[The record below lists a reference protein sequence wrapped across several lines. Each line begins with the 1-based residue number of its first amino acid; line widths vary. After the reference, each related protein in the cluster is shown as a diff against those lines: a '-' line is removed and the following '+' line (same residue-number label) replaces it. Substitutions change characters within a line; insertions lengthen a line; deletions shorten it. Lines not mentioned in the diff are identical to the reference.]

1 MPCTLLS
8 NLKKVVSMNKKP
20 YFGRLIT
27 AMVTFF
33 HEDGSLNADG
43 TAEFASWLLDHGS
56 DAILVSGTSGEAPT
70 MTYAEKE
77 ELFTKVI
84 AKVNGRGPVIV
95 GTGSNNTADV
105 LEMNKLAEKVGADGV
120 LVVGPYYNKPSQEG
134 FYRHFKTIA
143 DQTRLL
149 IVIYNVPGRT
159 GSNIQ
164 PATIARLARD
174 CKNIVAIK
182 EAAGNVA
189 QTAELYRLV
198 PEDFSIYSGDDGLI
212 LPFMSVGAVGLIS
225 VLSNVNGQ
233 LLQDLM
239 QSYERGDVQRARDLN
254 KIMVPQ
260 ARSMFLVSNPIPI
273 KEAVTKMTPF
283 DAGVYRLP
291 LCPMTDE
298 EREKVTRAW
307 KESGLLK

>member
-143 DQTRLL
+143 DQTRQP